1 MIKKT
6 TFDAIGGLD
15 EEFQV
20 ALNDVDLCLKVRAH
34 GELVVENPMV
44 EMYHYESK
52 SRGMEDSK
60 EKHERFKREIARFRT
75 KWADIL
81 EKGDP
86 YYNPNLT
93 AESVESTS
101 ILISS
106 MRSKEG
112 IDGRRYF

>member
-93 AESVESTS
+93 LMYDDCRVRGKHEHFDIIDE
-101 ILISS
+101 I
-106 MRSKEG
+106 EG
-112 IDGRRYF
+112 GH